1 MSMLA
6 LLRTPLAEAPEAPLL
21 IDAGSGGPVVVT
33 RQAFWQRVAG
43 LRAELA
49 DHGVAPGACVA
60 IWLPNWSDSLVW
72 QFAAVAAGAHVIG
85 INTRYNVEE
94 AQHVLNLA
102 RPAVVA
108 VAHDFLNLDLETRLH
123 AAFAEAT
130 APTPSVAVISG
141 PRRQPA
147 TAAERTAYDLGAGTW
162 SPTAIGDADAALTD
176 DPERLAVA
184 FTTSGSTGRPK
195 LAAHRVGAV
204 AAHARACAEAGG
216 WTADSVQIGALP
228 LSGVFGFAPVMA
240 TIAAG
245 GVCVLEPAFD
255 VAAIVA
261 DMARYRV
268 THLVGADDI
277 ISRLF
282 EAATLGSDDRPAAL
296 ASLTHMLFA
305 DFNGRSS
312 ALAAWAEERLGLT
325 AAGVYGSSEL
335 FALTAFWRPSD
346 PAPER
351 WRGGGRPVSPAIVV
365 RAGDPETGEALPP
378 GEAGELQFTGYNV
391 VDDYLGDP
399 ARHAT
404 ALTADGWFR
413 SGDLGT
419 VRPDGS
425 FEYLCRAGDALRLK
439 GFLVEPAEIE
449 NRLIANPAVIEA
461 KVVGLRSAQGEMQAI
476 AFCVLRSGS
485 EVPQAEL
492 LGWCGEAL
500 ARYKVPHAL
509 HMIDAMPVTAG
520 VNGTKVRAA
529 TLREWAATLAQDPA
543 ARVG

>member
-1 MSMLA
+1 MSMLD
-6 LLRTPLAEAPEAPLL
+6 LLRGPLAEQPDAPLL
-21 IDAGSGGPVVVT
+21 IDAGQGDPVIVT
-33 RQAFWQRVAG
+33 RRVFWQRVAG

-49 DHGVAPGACVA
+49 EHGVGPGACIA
-60 IWLPNWSDSLVW
+60 TWLPNWSDALVW

-94 AQHVLNLA
+94 ARHVLSLA
-102 RPAVVA
+102 SPAVVA
-108 VAHDFLNLDLETRLH
+108 VAHDFLNLPLDARLRP
-123 AAFAEAT
+123 AFTEST
-130 APTPSVAVISG
+130 APVPSVAVIAG
-141 PRRQPA
+141 PRRTPP
-147 TAAERTAYDLGAGTW
+147 TAAERAAYDLGAGTW
-162 SPTAIGDADAALTD
+162 TPSAIGETGASLTD
-176 DPERLAVA
+176 DPGRLATA

-195 LAAHRVGAV
+195 LAAHTVGAI
-204 AAHARACAEAGG
+204 AAHARACAAAGH
-216 WTADSVQIGALP
+216 WTAQSVQIGALP
-228 LSGVFGFAPVMA
+228 LSGVFGFAPAMA

-255 VAAIVA
+255 VPAIVA

-282 EAATLGSDDRPAAL
+282 EAAGEQPDAL
-296 ASLTHMLFA
+296 TSLTHMFVA

-312 ALAAWAEERLGLT
+312 TLAAWAENRLGLT

-346 PAPER
+346 PAPDR
-351 WRGGGRPVSPAIVV
+351 WRGGGRPVSPAIAV
-365 RAGDPETGEALPP
+365 RAGDPESGEALRP
-378 GEAGELQFTGYNV
+378 GQLGELQFRGYNV

-399 ARHAT
+399 ARRAT
-404 ALTADGWFR
+404 TLTADGWFR

-425 FEYLCRAGDALRLK
+425 FDYLCRAGDALRLK

-449 NRLIANPAVIEA
+449 NRLMAHPAVTEA
-461 KVVGLRSAQGEMQAI
+461 KVVGLRSDSGEMQAI
-476 AFCVLRSGS
+476 AFVMLRSGS
-485 EVPQAEL
+485 EMTSAGL
-492 LGWCGEAL
+492 LGWCAEAL

-509 HMIDAMPVTAG
+509 HAIEAMPVTAG

-529 TLREWAATLAQDPA
+529 TLREWAAALAQDPSA
-543 ARVG
+543 LVG